1 MNRLAAP
8 VPVVMAIALSFAL
21 IAPAAQATFPG
32 KNGKIAFG
40 SAPAGTEDFD
50 TNVMSPEGGG
60 RTTIAQPDGPI
71 WSPSGTA
78 LGLLPQQHGCCF
90 YTTSIYTAR
99 ADGSDLRALTDS
111 SWDPD
116 NLSWSADG
124 SKLLFHARVCRRC
137 DRWVYAMSSDGG
149 ALTPLRQGTSPSWDP
164 TASRITY
171 TGPDGVHVMAADGT
185 TDHFLTAGDQPRW
198 SPDGTR
204 IAFVR
209 GPGLY
214 TIRPDGSAEG
224 LLASGGAY
232 VTAPAWSPSG
242 DRLLFIRSDVV
253 GFHQTWNLFAIGA
266 DGSGLTRLSGPGTGE
281 SVESAAWSPDGTQI
295 VFADGPPRAEDLFV
309 VNADGVALRNLT
321 GTPSLWETD
330 VDWQAIP
337 GPRRGDFMNAAQFC
351 KAEQVFWGDQF
362 SQRYRN
368 FGQCVSQHR

>member
-1 MNRLAAP
+1 MGTIVTVLGRPGRTTNRLAAP
-8 VPVVMAIALSFAL
+8 VPAVMAIALSFAL
-21 IAPAAQATFPG
+21 IGPAAQATFPG

-99 ADGSDLRALTDS
+99 ADDSDFVRYAFS

-116 NLSWSADG
+116 NLSWSANG

-137 DRWVYAMSSDGG
+137 DRWVYAMNSDGG
-149 ALTPLRQGTSPSWDP
+149 ALTPLRQGTSPFLGPNRVANHVHRPGRS
-164 TASRITY
+164 SRY
-171 TGPDGVHVMAADGT
+171 GRRRHHRPLLD
-185 TDHFLTAGDQPRW
+185 
-198 SPDGTR
+198 SPATN
-204 IAFVR
+204 R
-209 GPGLY
+209 GGRRTERESLSFRGQGLY

-232 VTAPAWSPSG
+232 VTAPAWSHSG

-253 GFHQTWNLFAIGA
+253 GFHQTCGTCSRSVPMGA
-266 DGSGLTRLSGPGTGE
+266 G
-281 SVESAAWSPDGTQI
+281 
-295 VFADGPPRAEDLFV
+295 
-309 VNADGVALRNLT
+309 
-321 GTPSLWETD
+321 
-330 VDWQAIP
+330 
-337 GPRRGDFMNAAQFC
+337 
-351 KAEQVFWGDQF
+351 
-362 SQRYRN
+362 
-368 FGQCVSQHR
+368 